1 MFLTYL
7 GDLIGKTSC
16 KLQVENMMYLAQQ
29 FDNFDKIIQ
38 KNE

>member
-7 GDLIGKTSC
+7 GDLIGKASC
-16 KLQVENMMYLAQQ
+16 KLQIKNMIYLAQQ

-38 KNE
+38 KKE